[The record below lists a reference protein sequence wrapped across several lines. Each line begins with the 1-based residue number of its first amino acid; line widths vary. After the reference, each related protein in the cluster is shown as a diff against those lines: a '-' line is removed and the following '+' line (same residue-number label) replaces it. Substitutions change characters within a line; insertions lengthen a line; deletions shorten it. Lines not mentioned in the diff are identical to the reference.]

1 MSETLPENWGRYEL
15 GEVVEIYDNE
25 RKPINNSERSSR
37 IGNKEQSSLFPYYGA
52 TGQVGWIDD
61 FLSNQESVLVG
72 EDAAPFLDPIKN
84 KAYLVKGKF
93 WVNNHAHILRGIT
106 NFVNNRFILHQM
118 NYVDYHD
125 HVSGSTRL
133 KLTKTALTRMPFLL
147 CSYNEQIRIADK
159 IDELFSELDSG
170 IGELNAAQVKLTQY
184 RHSLLKSAIDGA
196 LTQKWRNENKNSI
209 EETGKQLLERIL
221 IERKERWEQQK
232 LEEFKAKD
240 KTPPKNWKEK
250 YPVPVKPDTSNLP
263 ELPQGWVWAS
273 LDMIIANI
281 EAGKSFKC
289 LERPPVFDE
298 YGVVKVSAVTWG
310 EYNELESKTCTRP
323 ELENDKILI
332 KEGDFLFSRANTT
345 ELVGAC
351 VIAKNITKKVM
362 LSDKILRLRFVEDSL
377 KYWILQFMRGEL
389 GRKQIEFSATGNQ
402 ASMKNVSQGKLLKFA
417 VPLPSLNEVEEIQ
430 GNLLSAFENTAN
442 AASEASTTLKI
453 LNAQRKNILK
463 SAFSGELVPQDSSDE
478 PASLLLD
485 KIKKER
491 EQLAKIAKPKRVKK
505 VPTMNEITVNNLT
518 KWLSNKKE
526 NSFTF
531 EQIQKEFRG
540 DYDLLKEC
548 IFEILSEKK
557 PLIKQ
562 VFDQETSAIKFIKED
577 K

>member
-1 MSETLPENWGRYEL
+1 MSDLEKLPKGWLEL
-15 GEVVEIYDNE
+15 PVSEVIQTKKGK
-25 RKPINNSERSSR
+25 KPKDLGNASSSR
-37 IGNKEQSSLFPYYGA
+37 AIPYINIKAFEKKVVTEYAPEQDAVECNEDDVLLVWDGARSGLSGRGIRGYVGSTLARVRSDLVNVHYLSYFFESIYSILNTQTKGVGIPHVNPVVLNNLPFYLPPEKEQPRI
-52 TGQVGWIDD
+52 V
-61 FLSNQESVLVG
+61 E
-72 EDAAPFLDPIKN
+72 
-84 KAYLVKGKF
+84 
-93 WVNNHAHILRGIT
+93 
-106 NFVNNRFILHQM
+106 
-118 NYVDYHD
+118 
-125 HVSGSTRL
+125 RL
-133 KLTKTALTRMPFLL
+133 
-147 CSYNEQIRIADK
+147 
-159 IDELFSELDSG
+159 DELFSELDAG
-170 IGELNAAQVKLTQY
+170 VKELKAAQVKLTQY
-184 RHSLLKSAIDGA
+184 RHSLLKSAMEGA
-196 LTQKWRNENKNSI
+196 LTQKWRDENKGSI
-209 EETGKQLLERIL
+209 EESGEQLLERIL
-221 IERKERWEQQK
+221 IERKQRWEQQK
-232 LEEFKAKD
+232 LAEFKAKN
-240 KTPPKNWKEK
+240 KTPSKNWQDK
-250 YPVPVKPDTSNLP
+250 YPEPVKPDTSNLP

-332 KEGDFLFSRANTT
+332 NEGDFLFSRANTT

-442 AASEASTTLKI
+442 AASEVSTTLKI

-478 PASLLLD
+478 PALLLLD

-491 EQLAKIAKPKRVKK
+491 EQLAKIAKPKRVQKM
-505 VPTMNEITVNNLT
+505 PTMNKITVNNLT
-518 KWLSNKKE
+518 KWLNNKKE
-526 NSFTF
+526 KSFTF
-531 EQIQKEFRG
+531 EQIKKEFRG

-548 IFEILSEKK
+548 IFEMLSEKK